1 MRNNITPNMASII
14 PHNNDYMFNAIL
26 ATCISSIVFSLGQT
40 FNTLIASIFVV
51 ISTFMVDKFSYI
63 KNKFYKVTGEII
75 IEGKK
80 INQLNGVVRMDLPMS
95 YKAVMDKLIDKN
107 ISLESIT
114 ELPNDNQ
121 IRGNMW
127 MGDTPSSESP
137 YKKFIILNNKNP
149 KIELDK
155 NIFVAFYRS
164 SNYVGTQR
172 DLLEDNYT
180 IIMTSYI
187 YDANYL
193 SKYLDVMTKEYIS
206 KVKIYDDGNIYYI
219 NQNNSDKN
227 YDMHIMKTHK
237 TFDNMF
243 FEQKSKVLKKINYFL
258 SNEKEYAKKG
268 IPYTLGLLL
277 YGEPGCGKTSCIK
290 ALADLTKRHIL
301 EINLKNINTCTEFV
315 EAFRNDTYNGL
326 YIPVEKK
333 IIVLE
338 DIDCMTE
345 VVSRKDKNIGDTEI
359 IESENKTDSEQ
370 ESKSESE
377 KEDKGDDKF
386 FQDGSNFI
394 RTDGSSSK
402 KKNNLINV
410 YRPINNYGNT
420 KRVIMPPPNQN
431 KKKKSKDKLTLS
443 CILNTLDGVL
453 EQHGRIII
461 ITTNYLDRLD
471 SALIRPGRIDEKIH
485 FTKCTKQ
492 MYYNI
497 IENFYGITLP
507 KDIEFIENKY
517 SPAEVLEK
525 CISNFDDPDDLIPE
539 IIV

>member
-1 MRNNITPNMASII
+1 MHNNIISSNMASNMASIM
-14 PHNNDYMFNAIL
+14 PHNNEYIFNAIL

-40 FNTLIASIFVV
+40 FNKLISSIFMT
-51 ISTFMVDKFSYI
+51 ISAFIMDRFSYI
-63 KNKFYKVTGEII
+63 KNKFYRVTGEII

-80 INQLNGVVRMDLPMS
+80 TNQFGGGDRMELPMS
-95 YKAVMDKLIDKN
+95 YKAVMDKLIEKN

-114 ELPNDNQ
+114 ELPNQNQ
-121 IRGNMW
+121 IKNNAWIGESPP
-127 MGDTPSSESP
+127 TESP
-137 YKKFIILNNKNP
+137 YKKLIILNNKNP

-155 NIFVAFYRS
+155 NIFVTFYRNN
-164 SNYVGTQR
+164 NYVGSQQDILVET
-172 DLLEDNYT
+172 YT
-180 IIMTSYI
+180 IIMTSNKYN
-187 YDANYL
+187 ANYL

-219 NQNNSDKN
+219 NQNNSNKN
-227 YDMHIMKTHK
+227 YDIHIMKTHK
-237 TFDNMF
+237 TFNNMF
-243 FEQKSKVLKKINYFL
+243 FEQKNKVLKKINYFL
-258 SNEKEYAKKG
+258 NNEKEYAKKG

-301 EINLKNINTCTEFV
+301 EINLKNICTCTDFI
-315 EAFRNDTYNGL
+315 EAFRNDTYNDM

-345 VVSRKDKNIGDTEI
+345 VISRKDKNSDDLEI
-359 IESENKTDSEQ
+359 IESKNNTDSDE
-370 ESKSESE
+370 ESQSE
-377 KEDKGDDKF
+377 KEDEKLNF
-386 FQDGSNFI
+386 NREDGLIS
-394 RTDGSSSK
+394 
-402 KKNNLINV
+402 KKNNNIINF
-410 YRPINNYGNT
+410 YQPINNRNNRNNT
-420 KRVIMPPPNQN
+420 TQNKSCN
-431 KKKKSKDKLTLS
+431 KKKSKNKNKDKLTLS

-492 MYYNI
+492 MYYDI

-507 KDIEFIENKY
+507 KDTEFIENKY

-525 CISNFDDPDDLIPE
+525 CISNFNDPDDLINE
-539 IIV
+539 MK